1 MVSGHHSFLHSI
13 TTLEKLLP
21 GPLACHIFFHSIT
34 TLEKLPQDI
43 YFNTASFAKIIIICE
58 NNDSLENNERF
69 NVDVRQ
75 GSEYA

>member
-43 YFNTASFAKIIIICE
+43 YFNTASFAKISFAISCHHLYLFVNI
-58 NNDSLENNERF
+58 SFYHPWKL
-69 NVDVRQ
+69 
-75 GSEYA
+75 